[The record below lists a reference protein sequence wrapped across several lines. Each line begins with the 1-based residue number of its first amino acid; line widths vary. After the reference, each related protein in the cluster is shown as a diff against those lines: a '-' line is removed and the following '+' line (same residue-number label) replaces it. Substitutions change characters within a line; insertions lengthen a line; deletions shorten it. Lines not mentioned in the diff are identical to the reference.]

1 MVVAS
6 SYLLDEIFGFGSV
19 GELEIERNAED
30 ITGLLPNLLGLQPGH
45 RPTVKQ
51 QPEAQK
57 AANAR
62 TESSITFSALI
73 TFCTASRIADWVGKS
88 PFGGPSAAP
97 ATGTGAST
105 FSVAIVGASI
115 PSGADVSSG
124 FIACLY
130 LGADGIPVG

>member
-6 SYLLDEIFGFGSV
+6 SYLLDEMFGVGSV

-30 ITGLLPNLLGLQPGH
+30 VTGLLPNLLALQPGH

-88 PFGGPSAAP
+88 PFGSPSAP
-97 ATGTGAST
+97 PGTGTGALT
-105 FSVAIVGASI
+105 
-115 PSGADVSSG
+115 SSG
-124 FIACLY
+124 NTFAGSLP
-130 LGADGIPVG
+130 A